1 MRPIPATLLLILTVG
16 LLSLAIPSPKR
27 SAPSAATA
35 AEPAPPQAPPK
46 PTAKPQA
53 IVGTVTDAAG
63 KPIKSGVVVTVAGR
77 TTQGGARAD
86 YTVNP
91 DDTGHYESDLPDGV
105 YKVWATVDVDYNGR
119 HFKLPLAS
127 EDKKDMHAA
136 YNSARGIVK
145 NFVWQLSG
153 LKPNSQPR
161 EYGSYWGVGVLL
173 FDGNPTFEPATHFK
187 TKYPGS
193 VAIVH
198 LEPVGPL
205 VDGSKG
211 KSLDLETPAEA
222 LFINDKRCKHLDIPL
237 GDYKATATLK
247 LKDGTRRPLMIA
259 ADPRVEVS
267 KPAIP
272 PAREITLE
280 FEQGENHSLPNFSL
294 KLTE

>member
-1 MRPIPATLLLILTVG
+1 VG
-16 LLSLAIPSPKR
+16 
-27 SAPSAATA
+27 
-35 AEPAPPQAPPK
+35 
-46 PTAKPQA
+46 
-53 IVGTVTDAAG
+53 VVTDSAG

-77 TTQGGARAD
+77 TTLGGARAD

-91 DDTGHYESDLPDGV
+91 DETGRYESDLPDGV

-136 YNSARGIVK
+136 YNSAKGIVK

-173 FDGNPTFEPATHFK
+173 FDGGPTFEADKHLK
-187 TKYPGS
+187 TRYPGS
-193 VAIVH
+193 VAVVH

-205 VDGSKG
+205 VDGSAG
-211 KSLDLETPAEA
+211 KALDLETPSEA
-222 LFINDKRCKHLDIPL
+222 LFINDKRCKHLDVPL

-247 LKDGTRRPLMIA
+247 LKDGTRRPLMIS
-259 ADPRVEVS
+259 ADPRPQVS

-272 PAREITLE
+272 AAREITLE
-280 FEQGENHSLPNFSL
+280 FEQNENNSIPNFSL
-294 KLTE
+294 RLTE